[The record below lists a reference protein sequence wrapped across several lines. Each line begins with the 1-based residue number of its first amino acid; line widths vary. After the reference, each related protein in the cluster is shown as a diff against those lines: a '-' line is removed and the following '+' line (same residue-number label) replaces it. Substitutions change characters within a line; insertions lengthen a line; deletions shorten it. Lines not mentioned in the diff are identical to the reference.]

1 MVINFQRRKEAFD
14 EATRALH
21 QALLDHRRLQ
31 PNRPVDHAFP
41 AINAALNEV
50 QDYLLNYGSFE
61 TTKPAKGTSIVKKE
75 FFSVEVQTENIPDE
89 PAPIQKLIL
98 DLGTQT
104 DLDSQPAEIIKQYS
118 DWHCQME
125 LIKLRTEAEVQT
137 DNNFDDLIAEERS
150 FLSHSP
156 VFEAKWKPEASS
168 TPLGKKP
175 QSFSR
180 VTVLTQKQPDAI
192 LGGSERGEALIAE
205 TDALTGNVEIL
216 ATTYEKLV
224 QVQIDTSVNNK
235 LNRSVTCPEALA
247 DLELEVPERP
257 SSVSTNCLSMI
268 STCSTTSTFGLYQR
282 SLSGQMSLAPNF
294 LPNVDRL
301 TMKMR
306 LKLNN
311 PLISVPR
318 ALPET
323 VNGSLEKSK
332 SFNRSHNDSI
342 D

>member
-1 MVINFQRRKEAFD
+1 MELSSLLLKARQNQKKAVYPWLRTVYGNPEKMLSQLNARRDQLLDDIPSTPFDIPDDMIVEWLTLMAERDVVVHEIFIKRRKEAFD

-224 QVQIDTSVNNK
+224 QNWK
-235 LNRSVTCPEALA
+235 CPRDLA
-247 DLELEVPERP
+247 A
-257 SSVSTNCLSMI
+257 
-268 STCSTTSTFGLYQR
+268 Y
-282 SLSGQMSLAPNF
+282 
-294 LPNVDRL
+294 
-301 TMKMR
+301 
-306 LKLNN
+306 
-311 PLISVPR
+311 PR
-318 ALPET
+318 TAC
-323 VNGSLEKSK
+323 
-332 SFNRSHNDSI
+332 R
-342 D
+342 